1 MQIKNNQLLNSLL
14 SSILAAFILG
24 FISAWIIRAL
34 SFQKLK
40 KSNKSI
46 QGFLESERLVKE
58 TLRKENA
65 LAFQLKKDVEISLG
79 HKLKEAESTIKT
91 MDENILLLQKSN
103 ELIEAEFKAAEP
115 ELYQLKMKLIEANNT
130 ISRLK
135 AQLHQ
140 SKIVA

>member
-1 MQIKNNQLLNSLL
+1 MQKNNQLLNSLL

-24 FISAWIIRAL
+24 FISAWIIRTL

-65 LAFQLKKDVEISLG
+65 LAFQLKKEVETSLG
-79 HKLKEAESTIKT
+79 HKLKDAEATIKA

-103 ELIEAEFKAAEP
+103 ELTEAEFKTAEP
-115 ELYQLKMKLIEANNT
+115 ELYHLKMKLIEANNT

-135 AQLHQ
+135 AQLHH

>member
-1 MQIKNNQLLNSLL
+1 MQKNNQLLNSLL

-24 FISAWIIRAL
+24 FISAWIIRTL

-65 LAFQLKKDVEISLG
+65 LAFQLKKEVVEF
-79 HKLKEAESTIKT
+79 T
-91 MDENILLLQKSN
+91 
-103 ELIEAEFKAAEP
+103 
-115 ELYQLKMKLIEANNT
+115 
-130 ISRLK
+130 
-135 AQLHQ
+135 
-140 SKIVA
+140 